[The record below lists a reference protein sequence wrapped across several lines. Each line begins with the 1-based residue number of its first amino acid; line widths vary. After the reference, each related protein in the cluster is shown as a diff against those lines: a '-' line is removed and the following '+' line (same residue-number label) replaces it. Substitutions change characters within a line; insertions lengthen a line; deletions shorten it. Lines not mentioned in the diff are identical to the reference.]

1 MVQIKKW
8 ADVRMAVVEAGV
20 TLKAVELEAG
30 FGPGILGRIIGFD
43 PTGKP
48 SDGKRVIIELAIAT
62 AIEQEAK

>member
-20 TLKAVELEAG
+20 TLKAVESAAG

-48 SDGKRVIIELAIAT
+48 SEGLRVQIVQ
-62 AIEQEAK
+62 AIEKVAK